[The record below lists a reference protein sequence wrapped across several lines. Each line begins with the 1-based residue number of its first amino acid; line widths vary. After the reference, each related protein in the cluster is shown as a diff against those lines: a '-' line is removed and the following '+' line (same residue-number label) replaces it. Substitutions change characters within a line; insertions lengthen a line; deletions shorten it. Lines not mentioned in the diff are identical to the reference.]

1 MTTKKE
7 ETEAEAIEEEE
18 VEILPELTGMPAEV
32 HVRRH
37 IKLIFFLLFCLY
49 LGWYSFALFVVA
61 WVTGVRWADN
71 EGYLAKYNMDLVW
84 GRSFLMWRT
93 DWGKNFIE
101 KVESIFQAAQNGSS
115 PYRGEV
121 CRIKNFT

>member
-1 MTTKKE
+1 MTTKNE
-7 ETEAEAIEEEE
+7 ETEAEAIEEE
-18 VEILPELTGMPAEV
+18 VEILPELTGMPIEI
-32 HVRRH
+32 HIRRH

-61 WVTGVRWADN
+61 WVTGVRWAEN

-93 DWGKNFIE
+93 DWGKDFIE
-101 KVESIFQAAQNGSS
+101 
-115 PYRGEV
+115 
-121 CRIKNFT
+121 